1 MVRPL
6 PELRKPD
13 GDIATSFTEQQQVW
27 MKQFGEIEAGTQ
39 MSWSALQ
46 QLDRPGLGPPLDVQ
60 QQALFPSPWILQSFL
75 RKLKRGKTPWL
86 NQIPTEVLKVGAG
99 TLCVQLCALTTKAV
113 AHCKEPLEWKG
124 GLLVPLSKG
133 KADAAD
139 PLGYRSI
146 FISNFTAKL
155 YHMALRA
162 HLVEIWEQGISS
174 LQLGGRRKRGADL
187 AHHILQAH
195 GHWATCTR
203 KPYAHLFF
211 DIRSA
216 FYSVPAASFV
226 S

>member
-1 MVRPL
+1 
-6 PELRKPD
+6 
-13 GDIATSFTEQQQVW
+13 

-75 RKLKRGKTPWL
+75 RKLKRGKTPGL

-216 FYSVPAASFV
+216 FYSVLRQAV